1 MKIVYCIPATSN
13 SGGME
18 RVLSGKANYL
28 ASLGHEIAIITT
40 DQRGKAPFFP
50 FREGIAQYDLGINYD
65 ENNDEGILSK
75 LRSYPGKK
83 RRHKAL
89 LTSLLME
96 LKADVVV
103 SMFGD
108 DADLLPSIADGSKK
122 VLEYHFSK
130 LKRLQYGR
138 TGLWR
143 LVDQIRTK
151 LDERT
156 VRPYDRF
163 VVLTKED
170 QGYWGALPNIRV
182 IPNALPFTTDTP
194 SDCKA
199 HRVVAAGRYD
209 FQKNFELLIRLW
221 ARLAPSFPDWELYI
235 VGDGKMRAEL
245 TALVS
250 SLGLTGSITLATPTH
265 QMQEVYRSSSVY
277 AMTSRY
283 EGLPMVLLEAQQMGL
298 PIVSFACPCGP
309 RDVITDGRDGFLIE
323 PGDEERFVAEL
334 SRLMVDEELRCKMGE
349 EARKASLRYTVDH
362 VMAQWV
368 ELFEGLG

>member
-28 ASLGHEIAIITT
+28 ASLGHQIAIITT

-143 LVDQIRTK
+143 LVDHIRTK

-170 QGYWGALPNIRV
+170 QGYWGALAQHTCYPQRST
-182 IPNALPFTTDTP
+182 LHD
-194 SDCKA
+194 
-199 HRVVAAGRYD
+199 RYP
-209 FQKNFELLIRLW
+209 IRLQG
-221 ARLAPSFPDWELYI
+221 APSGRCWALRLPKEL
-235 VGDGKMRAEL
+235 
-245 TALVS
+245 
-250 SLGLTGSITLATPTH
+250 
-265 QMQEVYRSSSVY
+265 
-277 AMTSRY
+277 
-283 EGLPMVLLEAQQMGL
+283 
-298 PIVSFACPCGP
+298 
-309 RDVITDGRDGFLIE
+309 
-323 PGDEERFVAEL
+323 
-334 SRLMVDEELRCKMGE
+334 
-349 EARKASLRYTVDH
+349 
-362 VMAQWV
+362 
-368 ELFEGLG
+368 